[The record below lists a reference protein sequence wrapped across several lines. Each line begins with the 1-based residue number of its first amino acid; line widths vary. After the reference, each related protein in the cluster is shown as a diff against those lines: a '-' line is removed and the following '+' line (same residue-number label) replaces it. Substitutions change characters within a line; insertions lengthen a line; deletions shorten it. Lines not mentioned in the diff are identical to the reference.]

1 MRIVVVYGAPMSG
14 KTTYVN
20 EVMQDTDLIFDYDAL
35 TQALTNSQYQQHNDS
50 AHKLVMDIRNKM
62 IDHAKQ
68 MTEGTLYLI
77 TTYLSYTLQDK
88 VETHFNT
95 QYKQMDTSLEA
106 CKRRLSLS
114 DRHNKQHVMQVIH
127 EWFGKY
133 IYNKGL
139 IDSDEL
145 TKETKRLYK
154 SKDWHTLRHM
164 ALERDNHLCQMC
176 LRKHRYTDAELVHH
190 MIYVKSDF
198 QKALDLDNLMCV
210 CSKCHNRI
218 HAKDEEE
225 VFTTENVE
233 RKVRTIKL

>member
-20 EVMQDTDLIFDYDAL
+20 EVMQDTDLVFDYDAL

-62 IDHAKQ
+62 VDHAKQ
-68 MTEGTLYLI
+68 TTEGTLYMI
-77 TTYLSYTLQDK
+77 TTYLSYTLLDK

-95 QYKQMDTSLEA
+95 QYKQMDTSLDE
-106 CKRRLSLS
+106 CKRRLSIS

-127 EWFGKY
+127 EWYGKY

-145 TKETKRLYK
+145 TKETKKLYK